1 MFGNINNL
9 VALGEFDDN
18 LEFYR
23 EIDWFVFCMF
33 TIFNIT
39 VLLNLLISIIGEIY
53 QKYSAIYLI
62 YHW

>member
-1 MFGNINNL
+1 M
-9 VALGEFDDN
+9 ALGEFDPN

-23 EIDWFVFCMF
+23 EIDWLVFCIF

-53 QKYSAIYLI
+53 G
-62 YHW
+62 